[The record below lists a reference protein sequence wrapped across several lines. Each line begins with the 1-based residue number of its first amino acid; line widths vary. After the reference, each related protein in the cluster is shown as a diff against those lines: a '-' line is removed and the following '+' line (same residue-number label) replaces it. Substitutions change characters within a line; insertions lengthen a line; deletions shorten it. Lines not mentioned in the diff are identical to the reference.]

1 MQSQRDTRTTNVVKS
16 LKSLSLNKVNSIK
29 AELRSINSD
38 ITQAETKLKK
48 LKERR
53 SHLENNLKINTANSK
68 VISDISFIQ
77 NFSKNNGNSFERKG
91 F

>member
-1 MQSQRDTRTTNVVKS
+1 MVKS

-77 NFSKNNGNSFERKG
+77 NFSKNNGNSFERR
-91 F
+91 

>member
-77 NFSKNNGNSFERKG
+77 NFSKNNGNSFERR
-91 F
+91 

>member
-77 NFSKNNGNSFERKG
+77 NFSKNNGNSFEGR
-91 F
+91 

>member
-1 MQSQRDTRTTNVVKS
+1 
-16 LKSLSLNKVNSIK
+16 VNSIK

-77 NFSKNNGNSFERKG
+77 NFSKNNGNSFEGR
-91 F
+91 